1 MIQALSGNEMKP
13 QKDNI
18 KEHKQKLYSAVLSD
32 TLDSMGY
39 LNQVLSQGIRPL
51 DDSSVLCGWAR
62 VGIYLPIYHDD
73 DLVKVYEN
81 ELKLIDSLL
90 PDEVPVLICHGL
102 KHIAPWGELLSTRAR
117 YLQSAGCLTDGSVR
131 DVRVIREMNFP
142 VFTGGITPVD
152 TKYRGKLAWYDVP
165 GKIHGVDVKSGDL
178 VFGDV
183 DGVLI
188 IPREN
193 VELALEKAFQKVS
206 DENMVREKIV
216 SGESLEKIFAD
227 HGIL

>member
-1 MIQALSGNEMKP
+1 MNNTILSDCKT
-13 QKDNI
+13 
-18 KEHKQKLYSAVLSD
+18 KLYAAVISD
-32 TLDSMGY
+32 ILDSMGY
-39 LNQVLSQGIRPL
+39 LNQVLSLGIRPL
-51 DDSSVLCGWAR
+51 DESSVLCGWAR

-81 ELKLIDSLL
+81 ELKLIDSLQ

-131 DVRVIREMNFP
+131 DVRFIREMKFP

-165 GKIHGVDVKSGDL
+165 GKIHGVDVESGDL

-183 DGVLI
+183 DGVLV
-188 IPREN
+188 IPKEN
-193 VELALEKAFQKVS
+193 VELVLEKAFQKVS
-206 DENMVREKIV
+206 DENMVREKII

>member
-1 MIQALSGNEMKP
+1 MR
-13 QKDNI
+13 NI
-18 KEHKQKLYSAVLSD
+18 ILPDCKSKLYSAVLSD
-32 TLDSMGY
+32 ILDSMGY
-39 LNQVLSQGIRPL
+39 LNQVLSPGIRPL
-51 DDSSVLCGWAR
+51 DESSILCGWAR

-73 DLVKVYEN
+73 ELVKVYEN
-81 ELKLIDSLL
+81 ELKLIDSLQ

-131 DVRVIREMNFP
+131 DVRFIREMKFP

-193 VELALEKAFQKVS
+193 VELVLEKAFQKVS
-206 DENMVREKIV
+206 DENMVREKII

>member
-1 MIQALSGNEMKP
+1 
-13 QKDNI
+13 
-18 KEHKQKLYSAVLSD
+18 
-32 TLDSMGY
+32 
-39 LNQVLSQGIRPL
+39 
-51 DDSSVLCGWAR
+51 

-81 ELKLIDSLL
+81 ELKLIDSLQ

-117 YLQSAGCLTDGSVR
+117 YLQAAGCLTDGSVR
-131 DVRVIREMNFP
+131 DVRVIREMKFP
-142 VFTGGITPVD
+142 VFTGGINPVD
-152 TKYRGKLAWYDVP
+152 TKYRGKLTWYDVP
-165 GKIHGVDVKSGDL
+165 GKIHGVEVQSGDL

-183 DGVLI
+183 DGVVI
-188 IPREN
+188 IPKKL
-193 VELALEKAFQKVS
+193 VETVLDQSLQKVS

>member
-1 MIQALSGNEMKP
+1 MR
-13 QKDNI
+13 NI
-18 KEHKQKLYSAVLSD
+18 ILPDCKSKLYSAVLSD
-32 TLDSMGY
+32 ILDSMGY
-39 LNQVLSQGIRPL
+39 LNQVLSLGIRPL
-51 DDSSVLCGWAR
+51 DESSVLCGWAR

-81 ELKLIDSLL
+81 ELKLIDSLQ

-131 DVRVIREMNFP
+131 DVRFIREMKFP
-142 VFTGGITPVD
+142 VFSGGITPVD

-193 VELALEKAFQKVS
+193 VDLVLEKAFQKVS
-206 DENMVREKIV
+206 DENMVREKII

>member
-1 MIQALSGNEMKP
+1 MNRAYSGNEMKA
-13 QKDNI
+13 QKEYLI
-18 KEHKQKLYSAVLSD
+18 KHKQKLYTGVLSD

-39 LNQVLSQGIRPL
+39 LNQVLSLGIRPL
-51 DDSSVLCGWAR
+51 DESSVLCGWAR

-73 DLVKVYEN
+73 DLVKVYEK
-81 ELKLIDSLL
+81 ELKLIDSLQ

-131 DVRVIREMNFP
+131 DVRIIREMKFP

-165 GKIHGVDVKSGDL
+165 GKIHGVDVESGDL

-183 DGVLI
+183 DGVVI
-188 IPREN
+188 IPKKL
-193 VELALEKAFQKVS
+193 VETVFDKSLQKVS

-216 SGESLEKIFAD
+216 SGESLEKVFAD

>member
-1 MIQALSGNEMKP
+1 MR
-13 QKDNI
+13 NI
-18 KEHKQKLYSAVLSD
+18 ILPDCKSKLYSAVLSD
-32 TLDSMGY
+32 ILDSMGY
-39 LNQVLSQGIRPL
+39 LNQVLSLGIRPL
-51 DDSSVLCGWAR
+51 DESSVLCGWAR
-62 VGIYLPIYHDD
+62 VGIYLPIYNDD

-81 ELKLIDSLL
+81 ELKLIDSLQ

-131 DVRVIREMNFP
+131 DVRFIREMKFP
-142 VFTGGITPVD
+142 VFSGGITPVD

-193 VELALEKAFQKVS
+193 VELVLEKAFQKVS
-206 DENMVREKIV
+206 DENMVREKII

>member
-1 MIQALSGNEMKP
+1 MNNTILSDCKT
-13 QKDNI
+13 
-18 KEHKQKLYSAVLSD
+18 KLYTAVISD
-32 TLDSMGY
+32 ILDSMGY
-39 LNQVLSQGIRPL
+39 LNQVLSLGIRPL
-51 DDSSVLCGWAR
+51 DESSVLCGWAR

-73 DLVKVYEN
+73 ELVKVYEK
-81 ELKLIDSLL
+81 ELKLIDSLQ

-117 YLQSAGCLTDGSVR
+117 YLQAAGCLTDGSVR
-131 DVRVIREMNFP
+131 DVRVIREMKFP

-152 TKYRGKLAWYDVP
+152 TKYRGKLTWYDVP
-165 GKIHGVDVKSGDL
+165 GKIHGVDVDSGDL

-183 DGVLI
+183 DGVVI
-188 IPREN
+188 IPKKL
-193 VELALEKAFQKVS
+193 VEIVLEKSLQKVPE
-206 DENMVREKIV
+206 ENMVRKKLV

>member
-1 MIQALSGNEMKP
+1 MNQAHSGNEMKP
-13 QKDNI
+13 QTENLKN
-18 KEHKQKLYSAVLSD
+18 HKQKLYSAVLSD
-32 TLDSMGY
+32 TLDSLGY
-39 LNQVLSQGIRPL
+39 LNQVLSPGIRPL

-73 DLVKVYEN
+73 ELVKVYEN
-81 ELKLIDSLL
+81 ELKLIDSLQ

-117 YLQSAGCLTDGSVR
+117 YLQAAGCLTDGSVR
-131 DVRVIREMNFP
+131 DVRVIREMKFP

-165 GKIHGVDVKSGDL
+165 GKIHGVDVESGDL

-183 DGVLI
+183 DGVVI
-188 IPREN
+188 IPKN
-193 VELALEKAFQKVS
+193 LVETVLDQSLQKVS
-206 DENMVREKIV
+206 DENMVRKKIV